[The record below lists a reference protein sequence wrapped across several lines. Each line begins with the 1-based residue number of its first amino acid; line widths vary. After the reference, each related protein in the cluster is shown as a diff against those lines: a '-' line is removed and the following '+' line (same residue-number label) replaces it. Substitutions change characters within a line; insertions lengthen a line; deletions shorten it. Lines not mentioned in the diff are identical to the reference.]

1 MRQIK
6 VNAIKNGTVI
16 DHIPAGKVLRVIDLL
31 TITGKNVVMMG
42 MNLSS
47 GKIGKKDILK
57 IENRALS
64 DDEVNS
70 VALIAPQASLIII
83 KDFEVIKKEALQIPT
98 YIEKNVV
105 CPNVK
110 CISNEEEISSKF
122 KINVDKEPIARCVY
136 CEKKYKLTE
145 IRVKI

>member
-1 MRQIK
+1 MKQMK
-6 VNAIKNGTVI
+6 VDAIKNGTVI
-16 DHIPAGKVLRVIDLL
+16 DHIPAGKVLKIIDLL
-31 TITGKNVVMMG
+31 TITGENVVMVG

-57 IENRALS
+57 IENRTLS

-70 VALIAPQASLIII
+70 VALIAPNASLIII
-83 KDFEVIKKEALQIPT
+83 KDFEVIKKELLQIPI

-110 CISNEEEISSKF
+110 CISNEEGISSKF
-122 KINVDKEPIARCVY
+122 KINADNEPIARCVY
-136 CEKKYKLTE
+136 CEKKYKLAE
-145 IRVKI
+145 IKVKI